1 MKKSLVAAATLLVSS
16 FAFTSAAIAESPMCG
31 AGQDDTWM
39 PPEAIQEKIETMG
52 YTIEN
57 MGVSEGNCY
66 QLTGLNVQG
75 QSVTTYLDPR
85 TGDVLQEDIVE

>member
-1 MKKSLVAAATLLVSS
+1 MNKSLVAAATLLVSG
-16 FAFTSAAIAESPMCG
+16 FAFTGAALAESPMCG
-31 AGQDDTWM
+31 EVQDDTWL

-66 QLTGLNVQG
+66 ELTGLNVQG

-85 TGDVLQEDIVE
+85 TGDVLQEDIAE

>member
-1 MKKSLVAAATLLVSS
+1 MKKSLVATAALLVSS
-16 FAFTSAAIAESPMCG
+16 FAFTTVAIAESPMCG
-31 AGQDDTWM
+31 AAQDDTWM